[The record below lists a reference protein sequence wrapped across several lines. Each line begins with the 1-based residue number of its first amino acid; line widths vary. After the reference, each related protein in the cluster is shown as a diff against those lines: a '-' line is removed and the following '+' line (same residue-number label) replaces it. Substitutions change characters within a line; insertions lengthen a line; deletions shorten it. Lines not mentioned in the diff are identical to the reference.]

1 VASRTCSRRTSRTRR
16 CVREPGHAK
25 RNAEAMVMWHLRTL
39 RQFDIAALKR
49 DDPIDTLREWSVRY
63 GMANPDDLDL
73 VRGGRRT

>member
-1 VASRTCSRRTSRTRR
+1 
-16 CVREPGHAK
+16 
-25 RNAEAMVMWHLRTL
+25 MMWHLRTL

-73 VRGGRRT
+73 VRDVLTDLSVYLRLQQKGLGQDALHCLVEVGEDQP